1 MAKRSKQPTAEI
13 QRLLDEKHQLEQ
25 WLERLSIAADETAD
39 HVRSKVGDDY
49 SKRLE
54 AVIEELHGYRD
65 QVDQTLERHKE
76 KWEDL
81 VAREAQASEQLSEA
95 ELRHAVGEYDEAKW
109 TQKHAEILEALV
121 RIREELQVAQSEIA
135 SLEEVVGLAE
145 GPGAEAEEAEAEA
158 AEALTSRASLPEVD
172 RPAADDLVAD
182 VPDKGDAEKEG
193 AVADGGDA
201 EGAVQTDAFDE
212 LEFLKS
218 VGEGDESSPSRA
230 TGSRRR
236 VSGPMNRV
244 SGRVSG
250 TAKKVS
256 DEELAVTERRRKS
269 QAIGADG
276 VEQVGVDEDAP
287 TKGRTTGKT
296 LKCAE
301 CGTLNLPTEWYCE
314 SCGAE
319 LAEM

>member
-1 MAKRSKQPTAEI
+1 MAKRSRQPTVEI
-13 QRLLDEKHQLEQ
+13 QRLLDEKRQLEQ
-25 WLERLSIAADETAD
+25 WLERLSIAADKTAD

-65 QVDQTLERHKE
+65 QVDQALERHKE
-76 KWEDL
+76 TREDL
-81 VAREAQASEQLSEA
+81 VAREARSSEQLSEA

-109 TQKHAEILEALV
+109 TQERTQILEALV
-121 RIREELQVAQSEIA
+121 KIREELQVVQGEVA
-135 SLEEVVGLAE
+135 SLEEVVRLAE
-145 GPGAEAEEAEAEA
+145 GPGAEAEQAEAEA
-158 AEALTSRASLPEVD
+158 AGALTSRASLAEIE
-172 RPAADDLVAD
+172 RPAADELVAGL
-182 VPDKGDAEKEG
+182 PDKQDAEKKG
-193 AVADGGDA
+193 AVADGSDA
-201 EGAVQTDAFDE
+201 EGAAQTDAFDE

-218 VGEGDESSPSRA
+218 VAEGDESSPSRA

-236 VSGPMNRV
+236 VAGTTKKV

-250 TAKKVS
+250 TAKKVL
-256 DEELAVTERRRKS
+256 DEKLAAERRRKS

-287 TKGRTTGKT
+287 TKGTAGKT
-296 LKCAE
+296 LKCEE